1 MVFSASSLSVLKATD
16 IMRIAYICYNSEG
29 KYPIIE
35 DENDLLLTYLQ
46 KKGLNIHKEI
56 WSDPAVDWQSYDLAI
71 LKAPWDYFDKFK
83 QFNAWLSQLE
93 QQQVRLLNPVQVVR
107 WNSDKHYL
115 HNIEEK
121 GLPIIPSVFIEKGE
135 QPHLQ
140 EYFEKL
146 NTDTLIIKPAV
157 SGGAKNTLLLTHD
170 TVEAISP
177 GIQKLL
183 EDEAFMVQP
192 FIREIQTE
200 GEWSFLFFGGEYS
213 HCILKTA
220 ASGDFRVQHIHGGSV
235 HAKEAL
241 PAMLETARQY
251 IHHFAN
257 DCLYARVDG
266 VMVDGIFQLME
277 LEVIEPYL
285 YLFTYE
291 KSYENYYQALVRMIG

>member
-1 MVFSASSLSVLKATD
+1 
-16 IMRIAYICYNSEG
+16 MRIAFVCYNSQG
-29 KYPIIE
+29 KYTIIE
-35 DENDLLLTYLQ
+35 EENERLLSFLKQ
-46 KKGLNIHKEI
+46 KGLDIHKEI
-56 WSDPAVDWQSYDLAI
+56 WDDPAVDWQGYELVV

-83 QFNAWLSQLE
+83 QYNTWLSKLE
-93 QQQVRLLNPVQVVR
+93 QQNVRLLNPVSVVR

-115 HNIEEK
+115 HDIEAA
-121 GLPIIPSVFIEKGE
+121 GLPIVPSIFVEKGE

-183 EDEAFMVQP
+183 EEEAFMVQP
-192 FIREIQTE
+192 FIREIQSE

-220 ASGDFRVQHIHGGSV
+220 ASGDFRVQHIHGGSI
-235 HAKEAL
+235 HPKEAL
-241 PAMLETARQY
+241 PAMLNTARQY
-251 IHHFAN
+251 VDQFARE
-257 DCLYARVDG
+257 CLYARVDG
-266 VMVDGIFQLME
+266 VMVDGVFHLME
-277 LEVIEPYL
+277 LELIEPYL
-285 YLFTYE
+285 YLFTSE
-291 KSYENYYQALVRMIG
+291 SGYENYYQALKRMM